1 MYPVEP
7 ILTVEL
13 FPPLSGELIGVLK
26 SLEYEDWE
34 RATACAG
41 WSVKDVAAHLL
52 GGNLGRLSERRDK
65 PLQAEKDE
73 LSFEELVKLIDEEN
87 EEWVRAARR
96 ISPRLLVEFLELT
109 DPRVYQHFKSLR
121 MDGVART
128 PVSWAGEVQSPS
140 WMDIAREY
148 TEKWL
153 HQQHIRESVGRGLL
167 TSREWLFPV
176 LDTFLRALPHTYRSI
191 QAEEGSSIG
200 VHIDGEAGGDWCLLR
215 QEGVWHLYSGT
226 APGALAFVCM
236 DQDLAWRLFTK
247 GISPE
252 VAQQRVHIEGD
263 RSLGE
268 GIMQMVS
275 IMA

>member
-1 MYPVEP
+1 MKPVEP

-13 FPPLSGELIGVLK
+13 FPPLSGKLIGVLK

-34 RATACAG
+34 KPTACAG
-41 WSVKDVAAHLL
+41 WSVKDVTAHLL
-52 GGNLGRLSERRDK
+52 GGDLGRLSERRIK
-65 PLQAEKDE
+65 PSQAEKDE
-73 LSFEELVKLIDEEN
+73 LSFEQLVKLIDKEN
-87 EEWVRAARR
+87 DEWVRAARR

-109 DPRVYQHFKSLR
+109 DPRLYQHCKSLR
-121 MDGVART
+121 MEETART
-128 PVSWAGEVQSPS
+128 PVSWAGESQSPN

-153 HQQHIRESVGRGLL
+153 HQQHIREAVGKGLL

-176 LDTFLRALPHTYRSI
+176 LDTILRALPHTYRTI

-200 VHIDGEAGGDWCLLR
+200 FHIDGEAGGDWCLLR
-215 QEGVWHLYSGT
+215 QEGAWHLYSGK
-226 APGALAFVCM
+226 ARAALTLVRM

-252 VAQQRVHIEGD
+252 AARPRVHIEGD
-263 RSLGE
+263 RALGE